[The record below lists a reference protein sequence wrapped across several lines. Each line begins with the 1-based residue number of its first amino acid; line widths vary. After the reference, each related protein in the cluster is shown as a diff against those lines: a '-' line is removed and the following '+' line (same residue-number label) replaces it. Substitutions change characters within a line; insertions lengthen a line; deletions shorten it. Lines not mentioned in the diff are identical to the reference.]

1 MIPDAV
7 LIAHSSSQDSARDAA
22 ATMASPGS
30 VATHRRQFVLVQA
43 LVMIFL
49 SFQILFSPNSLLAFE
64 TQELVVLGLMA
75 ATACSMFLPLRMWES
90 PWLIGS
96 VVLFDTAVTTYIF
109 YLSGNTGSDLYMVYF
124 LILLIAAF
132 ASTLKQMIGLSL
144 ILCAA
149 YGGNLFLMTGYTGA
163 ELMGHLLR
171 IPVLLILATFYGV
184 TVETVRKERIRGTG
198 LLDTIFALR
207 RSEEERERLIHELQ
221 EALANI
227 KTLSGMLPICASCKK
242 IRDDKG
248 FWNQIE
254 TYIKAHSDAKFTH
267 GICPECADK
276 LYKPIN
282 IIGEL
287 SSSSR

>member
-7 LIAHSSSQDSARDAA
+7 MISDPASQEPTRDAPA
-22 ATMASPGS
+22 PMASAGP
-30 VATHRRQFVLVQA
+30 VASHRPQFVLVQI

-49 SFQILFSPNSLLAFE
+49 SYQLLFSPESRLTFE
-64 TQELVVLGLMA
+64 TRELIVLGLMT
-75 ATACSMFLPLRMWES
+75 ATAGLMFLPRGMWDS

-96 VVLFDTAVTTYIF
+96 VVMFDTAVTTYIF

-132 ASTLKQMIGLSL
+132 ASTLKQMIAFSVV
-144 ILCAA
+144 LCAA
-149 YGGNLFLMTGYTGA
+149 YGGNLFLLAGHSGA

-184 TVETVRKERIRGTG
+184 TVEAVRRERIRGTG
-198 LLDTIFALR
+198 LLNTITQLKQ
-207 RSEEERERLIHELQ
+207 SEEERERLIQELQ

-248 FWNQIE
+248 YWNQIE
-254 TYIKAHSDAKFTH
+254 TYIRAHSGVNFTH
-267 GICPECADK
+267 GICPECSEK
-276 LYKPIN
+276 VFSSIK
-282 IIGEL
+282 II
-287 SSSSR
+287 

>member
-1 MIPDAV
+1 MIPNAV
-7 LIAHSSSQDSARDAA
+7 
-22 ATMASPGS
+22 S
-30 VATHRRQFVLVQA
+30 VAKPSQQDLTPDAMSTVISAVPESPTRHQFILVQA

-49 SFQILFSPNSLLAFE
+49 SCQVLFSRESFMVFK
-64 TQELVVLGLMA
+64 TQELLVLGLLA
-75 ATACSMFLPLRMWES
+75 GTACLMFLPARLWEAS
-90 PWLIGS
+90 WVVGTA
-96 VVLFDTAVTTYIF
+96 VLFDTAITTYIF
-109 YLSGNTGSDLYMVYF
+109 YLSGNAGSDLYMVYF

-149 YGGNLFLMTGYTGA
+149 YGGNLFLTTGQSGA
-163 ELMGHLLR
+163 ELTGHLVR

-184 TVETVRKERIRGTG
+184 TVETVRKERTRGTG
-198 LLDTIFALR
+198 LLDTISALR

-221 EALANI
+221 EALANVR
-227 KTLSGMLPICASCKK
+227 TLSGMLPICASCKK

-254 TYIKAHSDAKFTH
+254 TYIRAHSDAKFTH

-276 LYKPIN
+276 LYS
-282 IIGEL
+282 L
-287 SSSSR
+287 SR